1 MPIPIPIE
9 RILVFAQENS
19 QNEYKQG
26 LLYKLFYEERERMH
40 TPAFFIVQEKK
51 TDVPENEKPT
61 KIQEEIWKNF
71 QLVVTKRKGGKFI
84 SWERVL

>member
-1 MPIPIPIE
+1 
-9 RILVFAQENS
+9 
-19 QNEYKQG
+19 
-26 LLYKLFYEERERMH
+26 MH